1 MHCREFPR
9 GAVYAKV
16 FATDA
21 TFQPEMSWLNAEAD
35 WNMLPCLQMPS
46 GCYRTMRYPRYS
58 YSAARASR
66 QFSCCPWHVT
76 TQEWA
81 ADCTGQVLLPSSV
94 YISEMHVGPQA
105 IRAEVSPP
113 PAGPRIHTRAP
124 RAHRS
129 RATRS
134 SARRVD
140 AGCKL
145 RLSARADWLRFRS
158 AHLRISAVHPRAAE
172 GAEGPPAG
180 PLVRTASGRAH
191 GVP

>member
-1 MHCREFPR
+1 LHCREFPR

-35 WNMLPCLQMPS
+35 WNVLPCLQMPS

-81 ADCTGQVLLPSSV
+81 VDGLDWSGPAAVECLHFGNARRAAGDTGGGVP
-94 YISEMHVGPQA
+94 
-105 IRAEVSPP
+105 
-113 PAGPRIHTRAP
+113 
-124 RAHRS
+124 
-129 RATRS
+129 ATRRPTHTYK
-134 SARRVD
+134 SAESTPEPCDAQQRPPRRRRMQ
-140 AGCKL
+140 AAALGTC
-145 RLSARADWLRFRS
+145 RS
-158 AHLRISAVHPRAAE
+158 APLSICAFAHLSCTP
-172 GAEGPPAG
+172 
-180 PLVRTASGRAH
+180 SGSRRS
-191 GVP
+191 